1 MEILQVER
9 IIHHLLYI
17 SLQRI
22 LLPHLK
28 LKTEDNATKQQ
39 YNIYAFAKTGNVIFK
54 DYLASL
60 ICPGLQHFLHEFYL
74 SFPSFVC
81 CRQSLS
87 MIMVMKDS
95 ENFHP
100 LRG

>member
-1 MEILQVER
+1 QAKSNSR
-9 IIHHLLYI
+9 PCTCI
-17 SLQRI
+17 SV
-22 LLPHLK
+22 
-28 LKTEDNATKQQ
+28 A
-39 YNIYAFAKTGNVIFK
+39 ASSK

-60 ICPGLQHFLHEFYL
+60 ICPGVQHFLHEFYL